1 MTAALHQFLAG
12 LADGV
17 VDAQLSLDERGW
29 DSMDAFEQIGVPP
42 TVLTWSG
49 IRLLIPLEV
58 ALVPKSAAGE
68 VSEARLSPR
77 RGGSLAIQ
85 LRYYLSPQ
93 GVDDPHPM
101 VAGVDREAGRS

>member
-1 MTAALHQFLAG
+1 MAAGLHQFLAG

-17 VDAQLSLDERGW
+17 VDAQLELDERGR
-29 DSMDAFEQIGVPP
+29 DSIDAFEQIGVPP

-49 IRLLIPLEV
+49 IRLLIPVAV

-77 RGGSLAIQ
+77 RGASLALR
-85 LRYYLSPQ
+85 LRYHLSPQ
-93 GVDDPHPM
+93 GVDDPRPLA
-101 VAGVDREAGRS
+101 AGVDREAGRS